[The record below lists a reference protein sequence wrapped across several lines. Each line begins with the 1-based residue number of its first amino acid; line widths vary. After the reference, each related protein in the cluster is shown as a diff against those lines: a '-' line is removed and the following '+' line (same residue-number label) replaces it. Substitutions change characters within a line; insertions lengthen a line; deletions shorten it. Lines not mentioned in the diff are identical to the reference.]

1 MTKLTK
7 LLVALATVALA
18 GLCALQTAAAQEAE
32 QEEEAGAD
40 GAYGMAGCGLGSMV
54 FGSEGGIL
62 QVFAATS
69 NAFLGTQ
76 TFGITS
82 GTSNCVDRG
91 VVRESAEQE
100 AFFEAN
106 YANLKAEMASGK
118 GEHLE
123 AMSSLL
129 GCTEEVT
136 PQVATASQESY
147 EAVFPTEETTPGQ
160 ALYSYKMQLSQDDEL
175 ARSCTKL

>member
-1 MTKLTK
+1 MMRFTK
-7 LLVALATVALA
+7 LLVALATVALV

-32 QEEEAGAD
+32 QPEAGAD

-82 GTSNCVDRG
+82 GTSNCVERG

-100 AFFEAN
+100 AFFETN

-123 AMSSLL
+123 AMSSLM
-129 GCTEEVT
+129 GCAEEVE
-136 PQVATASQESY
+136 PRFASASQENY
-147 EAVFPTEETTPGQ
+147 EAVFPTEETTPSQ
-160 ALYSYKMQLSQDDEL
+160 ALYSYKMQLSQDEEL